1 MANKR
6 ANGEGS
12 IYPYR
17 NGFAAYVWV
26 NTPDGKCK
34 RKYVYGE
41 SRDIVHEKWIKLHA
55 EANKG
60 PVPTSTP
67 TLARFLDDWLAS
79 SVRPNLAPLSVSTYE
94 TCVRWYIKPFIGS
107 KKLDRLKVSDL
118 RTWLVQLRETCQCC
132 AQGKD
137 ARRRTPRCC
146 AVGQCC
152 QQTLSA
158 RSVRDARTILRSA
171 LSVAVVDDLIQKN
184 PAALVRVPTG
194 VRRVNQAWS
203 VAEAHQLLTSARND
217 GDSLYA
223 AYVLILALG
232 LRKGE
237 VLGLSWADVDFD
249 KAEVYINLQIQRVK
263 RELLHRETK
272 TQASTAPLPLP
283 ALCTAALKLRR
294 DVQEKEKM
302 QVGREWKELGLVFT
316 TDRGTPVDPRGFNRR
331 FDTRIKKAGVRRIK
345 VHDARRTCASLLAVL
360 GVHPAV
366 AQRILRHAQIAT
378 TMDIYTEIPSPEVR
392 DALGRLGDQL
402 GEYLNDQLSGAE
414 DDSTPTDREED
425 QP

>member
-1 MANKR
+1 MAEKRTR

-12 IYPYR
+12 IFPYR

-26 NTPDGKCK
+26 NTPDGKRK
-34 RKYVYGE
+34 RKYVYGQTRE
-41 SRDIVHEKWIKLHA
+41 IVHEKWITLHG
-55 EANKG
+55 EAARG
-60 PVPTSTP
+60 PLPTSTP
-67 TLARFLDDWLAS
+67 TLAKYLNDWLAT
-79 SVRPNLAPLSVSTYE
+79 SVRPNLAPLTVSTYE
-94 TCVRWYIKPFIGS
+94 TAVRWYIVPFLGS
-107 KKLDRLKVSDL
+107 KKLAKLTVPDL
-118 RTWLVQLRETCQCC
+118 RAWLVELRQTCQCC

-137 ARRRTPRCC
+137 ARRAVPRCC
-146 AVGQCC
+146 AIGECC
-152 QQTLSA
+152 GQTLSA

-171 LSVAVVDDLIQKN
+171 LNVALVDDLIAKN
-184 PAALVRVPTG
+184 PAALVRMPTG

-203 VAEAHQLLTSARND
+203 VAEAHQLLTSARD
-217 GDSLYA
+217 SGDSLYA

-237 VLGLSWADVDFD
+237 VLGVTWADVDFD
-249 KAEVYINLQIQRVK
+249 AAEVYINLQVQRVK

-283 ALCTAALKLRR
+283 GLCLAALKVR
-294 DVQEKEKM
+294 QEDQERQKRAA
-302 QVGREWKELGLVFT
+302 GREWIETGLVFT
-316 TDRGTPVDPRGFNRR
+316 TDRGTPIDPRGFNRR

-392 DALGRLGDQL
+392 DALKRLGDQL
-402 GEYLNDQLSGAE
+402 DAGN
-414 DDSTPTDREED
+414 
-425 QP
+425 